1 MRIFAPPNLQTHNFS
16 LVIYACEIEFW
27 TFAKSAKRRVLPS
40 RPSQLEKKTRT
51 SNENLAA
58 KTTLYNDDIKWQNEL
73 RFGIMIFIEML
84 RWTMMWW
91 TNWGMKPIF
100 FDATQSKWKT
110 EIPFVIHPAKKAHA
124 ASNTGA
130 SPSESFWRCCKQF
143 LRQGKSWWIS

>member
-58 KTTLYNDDIKWQNEL
+58 KNDAIQWRHKVAEWIKIWHYDIYRDATMDDDVMNKL
-73 RFGIMIFIEML
+73 RDEANFI
-84 RWTMMWW
+84 
-91 TNWGMKPIF
+91 
-100 FDATQSKWKT
+100 DATQSKWKT
-110 EIPFVIHPAKKAHA
+110 EIPFVIHPAKKARA
-124 ASNTGA
+124 ASNTAA